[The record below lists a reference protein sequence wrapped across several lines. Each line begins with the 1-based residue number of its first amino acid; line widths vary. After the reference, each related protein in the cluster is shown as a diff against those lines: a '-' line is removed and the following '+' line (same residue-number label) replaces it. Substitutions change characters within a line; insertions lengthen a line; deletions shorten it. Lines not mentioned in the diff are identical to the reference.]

1 MTSWRLPARDGSPA
15 AFAGATRNFHHT
27 RLAAIGAL
35 LVFGLWAAAPVEAQ
49 QPSDFAG
56 SWSLNRQLSQFP
68 QEMGF
73 SASFLPPPEPGAG
86 GGRRGRETG
95 TGNLPPRLL
104 PQTEE
109 DSSRVRFLT
118 DEVRLPPERLTIA
131 VTPATVMITP
141 DRGAARTLQ
150 PGKRDDS
157 LTIGPVTA
165 ITNSAWE
172 GGRLVVVYRAEQSR
186 LLRYTYSV
194 SREPSQLIVDVEF
207 IEQGSIGD
215 RVRRVYEPTP
225 PEPPATTSSAAA
237 PATAA
242 PSGLPAPLGSK
253 APASPPPTRSLRD
266 LTSGAFPLSPA
277 PASPGAVDER
287 PDAALKGLTRLS
299 VVVEGLGTQ
308 AVKCGLKQEAL
319 EAAVTKRLTDAGI
332 RVVRESDDDTYLYV
346 SLGTVTTAAGLC
358 VTRYD
363 VTLYS
368 HAAARLPH
376 TPAAVPL
383 QAELLHRGGLTGGTA
398 AAHPD
403 TVLKSVIE
411 DVDTVAARLKAANQ

>member
-1 MTSWRLPARDGSPA
+1 M
-15 AFAGATRNFHHT
+15 
-27 RLAAIGAL
+27 
-35 LVFGLWAAAPVEAQ
+35 
-49 QPSDFAG
+49 
-56 SWSLNRQLSQFP
+56 
-68 QEMGF
+68 
-73 SASFLPPPEPGAG
+73 
-86 GGRRGRETG
+86 
-95 TGNLPPRLL
+95 
-104 PQTEE
+104 
-109 DSSRVRFLT
+109 RFLT

-131 VTPATVMITP
+131 VTPATVTITP
-141 DRGAARTLQ
+141 DRGATRTMQ
-150 PGKRDDS
+150 PGKRDES

-165 ITNSAWE
+165 VTNSAWE
-172 GGRLVVVYRAEQSR
+172 GGRLVVVYRAEQGR

-194 SREPSQLIVDVEF
+194 SREPSQLTVDVEF
-207 IEQGSIGD
+207 IEQGSVGD
-215 RVRRVYEPTP
+215 KVRRVYEPTP
-225 PEPPATTSSAAA
+225 PEAPPATTSSAAA

-242 PSGLPAPLGSK
+242 PPGPPAPLGSK
-253 APASPPPTRSLRD
+253 EPAGPPPTKSLRE
-266 LTSGAFPLSPA
+266 LTSGAFPLSPPTSA
-277 PASPGAVDER
+277 GAVDER
-287 PDAALKGLTRLS
+287 PDAALKGLNRLS

-308 AVKCGLKQEAL
+308 AVKCGLKQEVL

-346 SLGTVTTAAGLC
+346 NLGTVTTAAGLC

-411 DVDTVAARLKAANQ
+411 DVDTVATRLKAAQ